1 MADQTIQQGFFTRI
15 YFRNTCHFDTTQEIL
30 HGYLLVKAHIETCR
44 RGFMDYAFTLA
55 SQSSGMTRDDIA
67 DLAVMSI
74 QGELMQFPDI
84 ADLIIPPIERF
95 IQRGGRIVVSA
106 EPTFSLPIIS
116 YLPLMES
123 PSDAINVLGVRVT
136 N

>member
-1 MADQTIQQGFFTRI
+1 
-15 YFRNTCHFDTTQEIL
+15 
-30 HGYLLVKAHIETCR
+30 
-44 RGFMDYAFTLA
+44 
-55 SQSSGMTRDDIA
+55 
-67 DLAVMSI
+67 
-74 QGELMQFPDI
+74 MQFPDI

-95 IQRGGRIVVSA
+95 IRRGGRIVVSA
-106 EPTFSLPIIS
+106 KPTVSLPIIS